1 MAEEQIDKLTIEVES
16 VGGDDK
22 AIADLRKQLEK
33 LGRVD
38 LSNTVRQLGD
48 LRTALGYLGTVD
60 ESVKSM
66 LDNMVKL
73 GASASRTS
81 SASKPFNDI
90 AKSAKQASSEMG
102 KARKEYESWWE
113 SALNAKDA
121 ADRIYEAQKSSYENQ
136 KRADYISWWESQ
148 FRKADSLEKKQAAGD
163 WFDQHAGSKNY
174 YEEMAKGSFDPDESF
189 VPLKTLLARIKEEF
203 FGVGESAKDAG
214 KKAEKALSKTDT
226 AAKKAHKSTSKL
238 GDAFIRIVRFKI
250 VAATMQAV
258 IQAAK
263 EGTTALGEFDDG
275 FKDTLKTYEAA
286 GKAMSGGLGLALAPA
301 LEAAAPL
308 VEYIAD
314 GIGSIGNGISAIVAM
329 LKGEGKYQAVKSV
342 EKIKEEMAAAEEK
355 AEKVRKL
362 ISGFDELNIFS
373 SDKEDSKINP
383 FETIYFDTA
392 EGNQAFKD
400 DLKTL
405 LEFITAAAAVAA
417 IVALL
422 KSAFSDKN
430 KTLKEQTDLTKE
442 DIKETV
448 KLGDT
453 AKVTIPALEGLT
465 SALGLLGGLN
475 VTPGLNPVGVKEGVG
490 IALENIDKYVKVT
503 VPVKYLVVENKNALE
518 PVTEAVEV
526 VGDFVKITIP
536 AKELEAN
543 PIPLLEVI
551 EDAGLVLNA
560 FGKKEVDPVLLKADN
575 TGVVVAVNK
584 SGEILTQFSTSP
596 LTTIDIK
603 GNSLPFV
610 GAVEESESKASN
622 FANSFGAT
630 MESLFDS
637 LGIDWTDLMG
647 VFETQSDEA
656 GDNMLTG
663 FQSIFDSIFADYGV
677 TMDEFSEETGLTNE
691 EIRTK
696 FLDMFAQV
704 VSGFSSSLGEMNSES
719 SASFNQMNADF
730 LAMLGV
736 IGASMNETV
745 TTATQNGRVK
755 WGEMMN
761 AFISSSNTTGG
772 VISKGMSN
780 TFDGIAGDWD
790 ETVTVMY
797 ATANNAFAQME
808 WQWKTSVDN
817 MVDYYNEQLGSLGV
831 EKEPKDDE
839 GQSVLEQIVTGAQM
853 VEGIVDLTSG
863 VGGIINSTIRESIKE
878 AVGLP
883 QNPLHESGMYNEI
896 VGGSVK
902 TLIGMVTDAFN
913 LAAAGSGIVSGSVGM
928 HANGGL
934 VTSGEFFMA
943 RENGIPEYIGSFGHQ
958 TGVANNEQIV
968 SGISGGVEAV
978 LAAYVPQII
987 RAIEENATA
996 VNIGDDQIY
1005 RSAQRGAVRHRQI
1018 TGQPAFW

>member
-1 MAEEQIDKLTIEVES
+1 MAEEQIDKLTVEVES
-16 VGGDDK
+16 VAKGDK
-22 AIADLRKQLEK
+22 ALAEVRKQLEK
-33 LGRVD
+33 LGNVKM
-38 LSNTVRQLGD
+38 NGTIKQL
-48 LRTALGYLGTVD
+48 
-60 ESVKSM
+60 
-66 LDNMVKL
+66 
-73 GASASRTS
+73 
-81 SASKPFNDI
+81 
-90 AKSAKQASSEMG
+90 
-102 KARKEYESWWE
+102 KEYERQINRVTKAFDNMRKAKT
-113 SALNAKDA
+113 SASVSGSVLG
-121 ADRIYEAQKSSYENQ
+121 EKSQVPDWLKEHLE
-136 KRADYISWWESQ
+136 KTDYRSKTQ
-148 FRKADSLEKKQAAGD
+148 FRKDKG
-163 WFDQHAGSKNY
+163 FDKASD
-174 YEEMAKGSFDPDESF
+174 AID
-189 VPLKTLLARIKEEF
+189 
-203 FGVGESAKDAG
+203 GVGESSSANAFRRTLEKIKEAFGGIGRSAKEAG
-214 KKAEKALSKTDT
+214 KSAEKALNKTDS
-226 AAKKAHKSTSKL
+226 AASKANKSTSKL
-238 GDAFIRIVRFKI
+238 AKTFASMLRFRI
-250 VAATMQAV
+250 AATVMNAV
-258 IQAAK
+258 VQSAK
-263 EGTTALGEFDDG
+263 EGTTALGEFDAE
-275 FKDTLKTYEAA
+275 FKSTLNTYEAA

-329 LKGEGKYQAVKSV
+329 LKGDEYYNAVKPV
-342 EKIKEEMAAAEEK
+342 EQIKKEMAAAEEK

-453 AKVTIPALEGLT
+453 AKVTIPALEGVT
-465 SALGLLGGLN
+465 SALGSLGGLN

-551 EDAGLVLNA
+551 EDAGLALNA

-610 GAVEESESKASN
+610 GAVEESEAKASN
-622 FANSFGAT
+622 FANSFVAT
-630 MESLFDS
+630 MESLFES

-647 VFETQSDEA
+647 AFEEQSDEA
-656 GDNMLTG
+656 GNNMLTG
-663 FQSIFDSIFADYGV
+663 FQSIFDSIFADYGI
-677 TMDEFSEETGLTNE
+677 TMDEFSEDTGLTNE

-704 VSGFSSSLGEMNSES
+704 VSGFSSSLGEMNNDS

-745 TTATQNGRVK
+745 TTTTQNGRVK

-772 VISKGMSN
+772 IISKGMSAN
-780 TFDGIAGDWD
+780 FDVIAADWD

-913 LAAAGSGIVSGSVGM
+913 LAAAGSGLVGGSVGM
-928 HANGGL
+928 HANGGI
-934 VTSGEFFMA
+934 VSSGEFFMA

-1005 RSAQRGAVRHRQI
+1005 RSAHRGAVRRRQI

>member
-1 MAEEQIDKLTIEVES
+1 MAEEQIDKLTVEVES

-38 LSNTVRQLGD
+38 LSNTVRQLGN

-60 ESVKSM
+60 DSVKSM
-66 LDNMVKL
+66 LDNMAKIGLKANSVAPLRKQL
-73 GASASRTS
+73 DAVSKSANQSKEEIAEVIDRAMKMQEIASASSVSSNDTARTEPITNRNAYGYDE
-81 SASKPFNDI
+81 SAINHIEDY
-90 AKSAKQASSEMG
+90 AKRLDETDAKHKKNAASAKEMG
-102 KARKEYESWWE
+102 KS
-113 SALNAKDA
+113 
-121 ADRIYEAQKSSYENQ
+121 
-136 KRADYISWWESQ
+136 
-148 FRKADSLEKKQAAGD
+148 
-163 WFDQHAGSKNY
+163 
-174 YEEMAKGSFDPDESF
+174 
-189 VPLKTLLARIKEEF
+189 
-203 FGVGESAKDAG
+203 
-214 KKAEKALSKTDT
+214 AEKALNKTDT

-238 GDAFIRIVRFKI
+238 GDAFIRIIRFKI

-263 EGTTALGEFDDG
+263 EGTTVLGEFDAE
-275 FKDTLKTYEAA
+275 FKSTLNTYEAA

-329 LKGEGKYQAVKSV
+329 LKGDEYYNAVKPV
-342 EKIKEEMAAAEEK
+342 EQIKKEMAAAEEK

-551 EDAGLVLNA
+551 EDAGLALNA

-610 GAVEESESKASN
+610 GAVEESEAKASN

-630 MESLFDS
+630 MESLFES

-647 VFETQSDEA
+647 VFKTQSDEA

-663 FQSIFDSIFADYGV
+663 FQSIFDSIFADYGI

-704 VSGFSSSLGEMNSES
+704 VSGFSSSLGEMNNES
-719 SASFNQMNADF
+719 SASFDQMNADF

-772 VISKGMSN
+772 IISKGMSA
-780 TFDGIAGDWD
+780 TFDVIATDWGATLAGM
-790 ETVTVMY
+790 ETAADSSFGSMS
-797 ATANNAFAQME
+797 ANFQS
-808 WQWKTSVDN
+808 QVDS
-817 MVDYYNEQLGSLGV
+817 MVSYYNEHIGNLGGGESETP
-831 EKEPKDDE
+831 EKPREHGGSSGYIPKDID
-839 GQSVLEQIVTGAQM
+839 T
-853 VEGIVDLTSG
+853 T
-863 VGGIINSTIRESIKE
+863 T
-878 AVGLP
+878 
-883 QNPLHESGMYNEI
+883 
-896 VGGSVK
+896 
-902 TLIGMVTDAFN
+902 VTDAKISIGEKLN
-913 LAAAGSGIVSGSVGM
+913 SAIAGYIYKEYINEEAKGTIETGVGVIDYILGALKETAEEIPSKYPLPVGA

-1005 RSAQRGAVRHRQI
+1005 RSAQRGAVRRRQI